1 MANRREFL
9 QTAGLA
15 SIALIGAGSAA
26 WAQTPA
32 QTPGPQAGRARPDSF
47 DYVVAGAGHNS
58 LLCAAYLAKAGNS
71 VVVLEG
77 HSMIGGGAKTAEV
90 LLPGFFEDLCSSSH
104 HVFARNPAYRDNEIE
119 IRDYGYELFDP
130 EIVVHYPFADG
141 ASLTVFRGDP
151 DQTAASIERV
161 SKDDAATFR
170 ALVAAQRKVADEDPD
185 SATPSREALF
195 FRRLGVLPGYEA
207 ARQLWKSPQVQAA
220 NISGGRW
227 GGVPASDPGSGDQAY
242 SMLTH
247 MNGRPMPVGGSGM
260 LSVSLG
266 RFVEALDGIV
276 LTNMPVVQLMIEDNR
291 CVGVECADG
300 SRFRARK
307 GVVSTIHVKH
317 LIHMAPADLWGQAFR
332 DSVDIWQPE
341 QAMFAF
347 HFALKGAP
355 EYPLAGGGT
364 VTGAEASI
372 MERPESIFQLNQD
385 QARGELTLDDYP
397 LQIVHAAGYDRTRAP
412 EGYSLLKIEGGM
424 PYALKD
430 GPGQWDGIK
439 EDVADQVLD
448 RYLRYTPNL
457 TRDSVLARVIMSPLD
472 IERMNPAMWRGSVH
486 HLDKR
491 WGNFA
496 PYRMPIPGLYQTGA
510 CTAPGGSVTGQPG
523 RNAAMAI
530 LQDDGKTLADVV
542 GKG

>member
-9 QTAGLA
+9 QSAGFMSAAVL
-15 SIALIGAGSAA
+15 GAGSRVFAQGAGVTAA
-26 WAQTPA
+26 QPEI
-32 QTPGPQAGRARPDSF
+32 F
-47 DYVVAGAGHNS
+47 DYVIAGAGHNS
-58 LLCAAYLAKAGNS
+58 LLCAAYLAKAGNR

-77 HSMIGGGAKTAEV
+77 RGMIGGGAKTAEV

-119 IRDYGYELFDP
+119 IRDFGYELFDP

-141 ASLTVFRGDP
+141 DSMTVFRGDLN
-151 DQTAASIERV
+151 QTAASIEKV
-161 SKDDAATFR
+161 SKKDAETFR
-170 ALVAAQRKVADEDPD
+170 QLSAARQKVAGEDPD
-185 SATPSREALF
+185 SADPSREALF
-195 FRRLGVLPGYEA
+195 FQRLDRLSGFDAG
-207 ARQLWKSPQVQAA
+207 RQLWESPQMQAA
-220 NISGGRW
+220 GISGGRW
-227 GGVPASDPGSGDQAY
+227 GGVPGSDPGTGAQAY

-247 MNGRPMPVGGSGM
+247 MNGRPMPIGGSGM

-266 RFVEALDGIV
+266 RFIEAHDGLV
-276 LTNMPVVQLMIEDNR
+276 LVNMPVVQIMIEDGR

-317 LIHMAPADLWGQAFR
+317 LIDMAPSDLWGQAFT
-332 DSVDIWQPE
+332 DTVDIWQPE

-347 HFALKGAP
+347 HFALKGHP
-355 EYPLAGGGT
+355 EYPLASGGS

-372 MERPESIFQLNQD
+372 MERPESIFKMND
-385 QARGELTLDDYP
+385 DAARGELTLEDYP
-397 LQIVHAAGYDRTRAP
+397 LQIVHAVGYDKTRAP
-412 EGYSLLKIEGGM
+412 DGYSLLKIEGGM
-424 PYALKD
+424 PYALKE
-430 GPGQWDGIK
+430 GPEHWDAIK
-439 EDVADQVLD
+439 EDVADQLLD

-472 IERMNPAMWRGSVH
+472 IERMNPAMWRGGVH

-491 WGNFA
+491 WGVFA
-496 PYRMPIPGLYQTGA
+496 PYKMPIPGLYQTGA

-523 RNAAMAI
+523 RNAAIAI
-530 LQDDGKTLADVV
+530 LEDDGKTLGDVV

>member
-1 MANRREFL
+1 MVNRREL
-9 QTAGLA
+9 LKSAGA
-15 SIALIGAGSAA
+15 VSAA
-26 WAQTPA
+26 LFGVGSPVWAQV
-32 QTPGPQAGRARPDSF
+32 AGGQARPETF

-71 VVVLEG
+71 VLVLEG
-77 HSMIGGGAKTAEV
+77 RGMIGGGAKTAEV

-119 IRDYGYELFDP
+119 IRDFGYELFDP
-130 EIVVHYPFADG
+130 EIVVHFPFADG
-141 ASLTVFRGDP
+141 ASMTVHRGDP
-151 DQTAASIERV
+151 DQTAATIERV
-161 SKDDAATFR
+161 SKKDAQTFR
-170 ALVAAQRKVADEDPD
+170 ELWAAQEKVADEDPA
-185 SATPSREALF
+185 SADPSREALF
-195 FRRLGVLPGYEA
+195 FQRLELLSGFDA
-207 ARQLWKSPQVQAA
+207 ARQLWESPQMQAA

-227 GGVPASDPGSGDQAY
+227 GGVPASDPGSGAQAW

-247 MNGRPMPVGGSGM
+247 MAGRPMPVGGSGM
-260 LSVSLG
+260 LSTSLG
-266 RFVEALDGIV
+266 RFIQAHGGTV
-276 LTNMPVVQLMIEDNR
+276 LVNMPVVRLMIEDHR
-291 CVGVECADG
+291 CVGVECLDG

-317 LIHMAPADLWGQAFR
+317 LMDMAPRELWGQPFT

-347 HFALKGAP
+347 HYALKGAP
-355 EYPLAGGGT
+355 EYPLAAGGS

-372 MERPESIFQLNQD
+372 MERPESIFQLNED
-385 QARGELTLDDYP
+385 QAKGELTLDDYP
-397 LQIVHAAGYDRTRAP
+397 LQIVHATGYDRTRAP
-412 EGYSLLKIEGGM
+412 DGYSLLKIEGGI
-424 PYALKD
+424 PYQLKE
-430 GPGQWDGIK
+430 GPEHWDAIK
-439 EDVADQVLD
+439 EDVADRVLD

-457 TRDSVLARVIMSPLD
+457 TRDNVLARVIMSPLD

-491 WGNFA
+491 WGVFA

-523 RNAAMAI
+523 RNAAIAI
-530 LQDDGKTLADVV
+530 LEDDGKTLAEVL

>member
-1 MANRREFL
+1 MTNRRDFL
-9 QTAGLA
+9 ISAGVA
-15 SIALIGAGSAA
+15 SAA
-26 WAQTPA
+26 FLGAA
-32 QTPGPQAGRARPDSF
+32 RAGHAQAGAALRPESF
-47 DYVVAGAGHNS
+47 DYVIAGAGHNS

-71 VVVLEG
+71 VLVLEG
-77 HSMIGGGAKTAEV
+77 RAMIGGGAKTAEV

-141 ASLTVFRGDP
+141 ELMTVFRGDL

-161 SKDDAATFR
+161 SKKDAETFR
-170 ALVAAQRKVADEDPD
+170 QLAAAREKVAGEDSG
-185 SATPSREALF
+185 SADPSREALF
-195 FRRLGVLPGYEA
+195 FQRLEVLSGFDA
-207 ARQLWKSPQVQAA
+207 ARQLWESPQMQAG

-227 GGVPASDPGSGDQAY
+227 GGVSGHDPGTGAHAW

-247 MNGRPMPVGGSGM
+247 MDGRPMPKGGSGM
-260 LSVSLG
+260 VSVSLG
-266 RFVEALDGIV
+266 RFIEAHDGTV
-276 LTNMPVVQLMIEDNR
+276 LTNMPVVQIMIEDGR
-291 CVGVECADG
+291 CVGVECTDG

-317 LIHMAPADLWGQAFR
+317 LINMAPSELWGQPFT

-341 QAMFAF
+341 MAMFAF
-347 HFALKGAP
+347 HYALKGSP
-355 EYPLAGGGT
+355 EYPLAAGGF
-364 VTGAEASI
+364 VTGAEATI
-372 MERPESIFQLNQD
+372 MERPESIFQLAQD

-397 LQIVHAAGYDRTRAP
+397 LQIVHAVGYDRSRAP
-412 EGYSLLKIEGGM
+412 DGYSLLKIEGGM
-424 PYALKD
+424 PYALKE
-430 GPGQWDGIK
+430 GPDHWDDIK
-439 EDVADQVLD
+439 DAVADQVLD

-457 TRDSVLARVIMSPLD
+457 TRENVLAKVIMSPLD

-491 WGNFA
+491 WGVFA

-523 RNAAMAI
+523 RNAAIAI
-530 LQDDGKTLADVV
+530 LEDDGKKLADIV